1 MSRAPK
7 IYRRPIYD
15 EILERAHEPRQ
26 FIQVLAGPR
35 QVGKTTLARQVMDA
49 IGIPGHFAS
58 ADAPD
63 PEDIGWIYTQW
74 AIGRQQAGMG
84 GRAGGLLVLDEVQKI
99 RDWSDVV
106 KQLWDEDTASGVPLR
121 VMLLGSSPLLVRKGL
136 VRQPGRALRDQS
148 GSSTGPIA
156 EMRDAFGWDLDTY
169 LFYGGYPGAARLIKS
184 HDRWEEYIL
193 DSIVETNLSRDILL
207 LNRVEKPA
215 LLRQLFRLACSY
227 SGQVLSYTKML
238 GTLTDAG
245 NTVTLAHYL
254 ELLGGAG
261 MVTGI
266 GKYSGSAVRR
276 RASSPKL
283 LALNTGLMTAT
294 ARTTFARAK
303 ADREIWSRLVQTA
316 VGAHLWAHADPDELG
331 YWREGNNEVDWVVRP
346 GKLMRSRDTPMA
358 LDVKTGTR
366 AARPERWRS
375 PAFIRRAIAGH
386 RCGGIPIEDFLS
398 ATHGSGWT
406 ASATVQA
413 AADESS
419 HAGTGPCLGGI
430 RPVYRLGSGWAPHRR
445 SLRAQP

>member
-1 MSRAPK
+1 MRHKPQV
-7 IYRRPIYD
+7 YRRPVFA
-15 EILERAHEPRQ
+15 EILERAHEPRR

-74 AIGRQQAGMG
+74 AIGRQAAVNG

-106 KQLWDEDTASGVPLR
+106 KQLWDEDTAAGLPLR
-121 VMLLGSSPLLVRKGL
+121 VMLLGSSPLMVKQGLSDSLAGRFEIVR
-136 VRQPGRALRDQS
+136 V
-148 GSSTGPIA
+148 THWTFA

-169 LFYGGYPGAARLIKS
+169 LFFGGYPGAAPLIKR
-184 HDRWEEYIL
+184 HERWEEYVL
-193 DSIVETNLSRDILL
+193 DALVETSLSRDILM

-254 ELLGGAG
+254 ELLSGAG

-283 LALNTGLMTAT
+283 LALNTGLVTAA
-294 ARTTFARAK
+294 ARTTLARAR
-303 ADREIWSRLVQTA
+303 ADQDMWSRLVKTA

-331 YWREGNNEVDWVVRP
+331 YWREGNAEVDWVIRP
-346 GKLMRSRDTPMA
+346 GRLLRSREAPIA
-358 LDVKTGTR
+358 IVVKTGHPRGSPGTVAFTHAHR
-366 AARPERWRS
+366 GARS
-375 PAFIRRAIAGH
+375 LIVGA
-386 RCGGIPIEDFLS
+386 GGIPVEDFL
-398 ATHGSGWT
+398 
-406 ASATVQA
+406 A
-413 AADESS
+413 AHPRDW
-419 HAGTGPCLGGI
+419 LG
-430 RPVYRLGSGWAPHRR
+430 
-445 SLRAQP
+445 

>member
-1 MSRAPK
+1 VSRSRTATA
-7 IYRRPIYD
+7 YRRPIYA

-26 FIQVLAGPR
+26 FLQVLAGPR

-74 AIGRQQAGMG
+74 TIGRQQARMG
-84 GRAGGLLVLDEVQKI
+84 GRAGALLVLDEVQKI
-99 RDWSDVV
+99 RNWSDVV
-106 KQLWDEDTASGVPLR
+106 KQLWDEDTAAGTPLR
-121 VMLLGSSPLLVRKGL
+121 VMLLGSAPLLVRRGL
-136 VRQPGRALRDQS
+136 SESLAGRFEIIRV
-148 GSSTGPIA
+148 THWTFA

-184 HDRWEEYIL
+184 HDRWEEYLL

-215 LLRQLFRLACSY
+215 LLRQLFRLACAY

-266 GKYSGSAVRR
+266 GKFSGSAVRR

-294 ARTTFARAK
+294 ARTTFARARGDP
-303 ADREIWSRLVQTA
+303 ATWSRLVETA
-316 VGAHLWAHADPDELG
+316 VGAHLWAHADADELT
-331 YWREGNNEVDWVVRP
+331 YWREGNDEVDWVVRP
-346 GKLMRSRDTPMA
+346 GKLMRGHDQPMA
-358 LDVKTGTR
+358 IEVRVGSPRKSPGAVAFTR
-366 AARPERWRS
+366 AHRGARTLVVG
-375 PAFIRRAIAGH
+375 A
-386 RCGGIPIEDFLS
+386 GGIPVEEFL
-398 ATHGSGWT
+398 AVHPREWLE
-406 ASATVQA
+406 A
-413 AADESS
+413 
-419 HAGTGPCLGGI
+419 
-430 RPVYRLGSGWAPHRR
+430 
-445 SLRAQP
+445 

>member
-1 MSRAPK
+1 MSRRPTV
-7 IYRRPIYD
+7 YRRPIYD
-15 EILERAHEPRQ
+15 EILERAHEPRR
-26 FIQVLAGPR
+26 FIQVLSGPR

-74 AIGRQQAGMG
+74 AIARQQARNG

-106 KQLWDEDTASGVPLR
+106 KQLWDEDTSSGLPLR
-121 VMLLGSSPLLVRKGL
+121 VMLLGSAPLLVRQGL
-136 VRQPGRALRDQS
+136 SDSLAGRFEIVRVTHWTLV
-148 GSSTGPIA
+148 

-169 LFYGGYPGAARLIKS
+169 LFYGGYPGAAPLIRR
-184 HDRWEEYIL
+184 HQRWEEYIL
-193 DSIVETNLSRDILL
+193 DALVETTLSRDILL

-215 LLRQLFRLACSY
+215 LLRQLFRLACTY

-261 MVTGI
+261 MVTGV
-266 GKYSGSAVRR
+266 GKYSGSAIRR

-283 LALNTGLMTAT
+283 LALNTALMTAA
-294 ARTTFARAK
+294 ARTTFARAR
-303 ADREIWSRLVQTA
+303 ADHERWARLVETA

-331 YWREGNNEVDWVVRP
+331 YWREGNAEVDWVVRP
-346 GKLMRSRDTPMA
+346 GKLIRTGDRPVAIEVRTGHSRGNRGAVAFAQVHRARSIIVGA
-358 LDVKTGTR
+358 
-366 AARPERWRS
+366 
-375 PAFIRRAIAGH
+375 
-386 RCGGIPIEDFLS
+386 GGIGVEDFLS
-398 ATHGSGWT
+398 RHPRDWLDEQGS
-406 ASATVQA
+406 
-413 AADESS
+413 
-419 HAGTGPCLGGI
+419 
-430 RPVYRLGSGWAPHRR
+430 
-445 SLRAQP
+445 

>member
-1 MSRAPK
+1 MSRKPQV
-7 IYRRPIYD
+7 YRRPIYE
-15 EILERAHEPRQ
+15 EILRRAHEPRQ
-26 FIQVLAGPR
+26 LIQVLAGPR
-35 QVGKTTLARQVMDA
+35 QVGKTTVARQVMDA
-49 IGIPGHFAS
+49 IGVPGHFAS

-74 AIGRQQAGMG
+74 AIGRQAARDG

-106 KQLWDEDTASGVPLR
+106 KQLWDEDTASGIPLR
-121 VMLLGSSPLLVRKGL
+121 VMLLGSAPLLVRQGL
-136 VRQPGRALRDQS
+136 SDSLAGRFEIVRV
-148 GSSTGPIA
+148 THWTFA

-169 LFYGGYPGAARLIKS
+169 LFYGGYPGAARLIRS

-193 DSIVETNLSRDILL
+193 DSIVETNLSRDILM

-215 LLRQLFRLACSY
+215 LLRQLFRLACAY
-227 SGQVLSYTKML
+227 SGQVLSYNKML

-294 ARTTFARAK
+294 ARIRLARAR
-303 ADREIWSRLVQTA
+303 ADHETWGRLVETA
-316 VGAHLWAHADPDELG
+316 VGAHLWAHAGPDELS
-331 YWREGNNEVDWVVRP
+331 YWREGNSEVDWVVRP
-346 GKLMRSRDTPMA
+346 GKLLRSSDAPVA
-358 LDVKTGTR
+358 IEVKTGHPRGNPGTV
-366 AARPERWRS
+366 
-375 PAFIRRAIAGH
+375 AFIHTH
-386 RCGGIPIEDFLS
+386 RGARSLVVGAGGIPIEDFLS
-398 ATHGSGWT
+398 VHPREWLDA
-406 ASATVQA
+406 
-413 AADESS
+413 
-419 HAGTGPCLGGI
+419 
-430 RPVYRLGSGWAPHRR
+430 
-445 SLRAQP
+445 

>member
-1 MSRAPK
+1 MSPARKQPK
-7 IYRRPIYD
+7 VYRRPIFG
-15 EILERAHEPRQ
+15 EIVERTEEPRR

-63 PEDIGWIYTQW
+63 PEDVGWIYTQW
-74 AIGRQQAGMG
+74 QIGRQAARNG

-99 RDWSDVV
+99 RNWSDVV
-106 KQLWDEDTASGVPLR
+106 KQLWDEDSIAETPLR
-121 VMLLGSSPLLVRKGL
+121 VMLLGSAPLLVRQGL
-136 VRQPGRALRDQS
+136 SDSLAGRFEVIRVPHW
-148 GSSTGPIA
+148 TYA

-169 LFYGGYPGAARLIKS
+169 LFYGGYPGSAPLIRR
-184 HDRWEEYIL
+184 HERWEEYIL
-193 DSIVETNLSRDILL
+193 DSIVETNLSRDILM

-283 LALNTGLMTAT
+283 LALNTALVTAT
-294 ARTTFARAK
+294 ARTSLARAR
-303 ADREIWSRLVQTA
+303 ADHEFWGRLVETA
-316 VGAHLWAHADPDELG
+316 VGAHLWSHADPDELT
-331 YWREGNNEVDWVVRP
+331 YWREGNNEVDWVIRP
-346 GKLMRSRDTPMA
+346 GRLMRTREAPMA
-358 LDVKTGTR
+358 IEVKTGHPRGTPGTVAFTHTHRGSR
-366 AARPERWRS
+366 ALIVGP
-375 PAFIRRAIAGH
+375 
-386 RCGGIPIEDFLS
+386 GGIDIEAFLS
-398 ATHGSGWT
+398 THPREWLDG
-406 ASATVQA
+406 
-413 AADESS
+413 
-419 HAGTGPCLGGI
+419 
-430 RPVYRLGSGWAPHRR
+430 
-445 SLRAQP
+445 

>member
-1 MSRAPK
+1 MTRKSQV
-7 IYRRPIYD
+7 YRRPVFA
-15 EILERAHEPRQ
+15 EILERAEEPRQ

-35 QVGKTTLARQVMDA
+35 QVGKTTVARQVMDA

-63 PEDIGWIYTQW
+63 PEDVGWIYTQW
-74 AIGRQQAGMG
+74 AIGRQQAKMG
-84 GRAGGLLVLDEVQKI
+84 ARAGGLLILDEVQKI
-99 RDWSDVV
+99 RDWSDIV
-106 KQLWDEDTASGVPLR
+106 KQLWDEDTASGMELR
-121 VMLLGSSPLLVRKGL
+121 VMLLGSAPLLVRQGL
-136 VRQPGRALRDQS
+136 SDSLAGRFEVIRV
-148 GSSTGPIA
+148 THWTYA
-156 EMRDAFGWDLDTY
+156 EMRDAFGWDLGTY
-169 LFYGGYPGAARLIKS
+169 LFYGGYPGAARLIKR
-184 HDRWEEYIL
+184 HERWEEYIL
-193 DSIVETNLSRDILL
+193 DSIVETNLSRDILM

-294 ARTTFARAK
+294 ARTTFARAQ
-303 ADREIWSRLVQTA
+303 ADHEAWSRLVQTA

-331 YWREGNNEVDWVVRP
+331 YWRAGNNEVDWVVRP
-346 GKLMRSRDTPMA
+346 GKLMRLREEPMA
-358 LDVKTGTR
+358 IEVRTGHPRGSPGTVAFTQAHR
-366 AARPERWRS
+366 GARS
-375 PAFIRRAIAGH
+375 LVVGA
-386 RCGGIPIEDFLS
+386 GGIPIEDFLS
-398 ATHGSGWT
+398 AHPREW
-406 ASATVQA
+406 
-413 AADESS
+413 
-419 HAGTGPCLGGI
+419 LG
-430 RPVYRLGSGWAPHRR
+430 
-445 SLRAQP
+445 

>member
-1 MSRAPK
+1 MKLSRASK
-7 IYRRPIYD
+7 VYRRPVYD
-15 EILERAHEPRQ
+15 DILARAHEPRR

-35 QVGKTTLARQVMDA
+35 QVGKTTVARQVMDA

-63 PEDIGWIYTQW
+63 PEDIGWLYTQW
-74 AIGRQQAGMG
+74 AIGRQQAKMG
-84 GRAGGLLVLDEVQKI
+84 GRAGGLLVLDEIQKI

-106 KQLWDEDTASGVPLR
+106 KQLWDEDTASVLPLR
-121 VMLLGSSPLLVRKGL
+121 VMLLGSAPLLVRQGL
-136 VRQPGRALRDQS
+136 SDSLAGRFEMVRV
-148 GSSTGPIA
+148 THWTFA

-169 LFYGGYPGAARLIKS
+169 LFYGGYPGAARLIRS
-184 HDRWEEYIL
+184 HGRWEEYIL

-294 ARTTFARAK
+294 ARTTFTRARA
-303 ADREIWSRLVQTA
+303 DPETWGRLVETA
-316 VGAHLWAHADPDELG
+316 VGAHLWAHGDPDELA

-346 GKLMRSRDTPMA
+346 GKLMRSRDTPIA
-358 LDVKTGTR
+358 IEVKTGH
-366 AARPERWRS
+366 ARGSPGTVAFTHTHRGARS
-375 PAFIRRAIAGH
+375 LIVGA
-386 RCGGIPIEDFLS
+386 GGIPIEDLL
-398 ATHGSGWT
+398 AVHPRVWLDG
-406 ASATVQA
+406 
-413 AADESS
+413 
-419 HAGTGPCLGGI
+419 
-430 RPVYRLGSGWAPHRR
+430 
-445 SLRAQP
+445 

>member
-1 MSRAPK
+1 MSRKPQV
-7 IYRRPIYD
+7 YRRPIYD

-35 QVGKTTLARQVMDA
+35 QVGKTTVSRQVMDA

-74 AIGRQQAGMG
+74 AIGRQQAKMG
-84 GRAGGLLVLDEVQKI
+84 ARAGGLLVLDEVQKI

-106 KQLWDEDTASGVPLR
+106 KQLWDEDTASWIPLR
-121 VMLLGSSPLLVRKGL
+121 VMLLGSAPLLVRQGL
-136 VRQPGRALRDQS
+136 SDSLAGRFEVVRV
-148 GSSTGPIA
+148 THWTFA

-184 HDRWEEYIL
+184 HGRWEEYIL

-215 LLRQLFRLACSY
+215 LLRQLFRLACAY

-266 GKYSGSAVRR
+266 GKYSGSAIRR

-283 LALNTGLMTAT
+283 LALNTALMTAT
-294 ARTTFARAK
+294 ARMSMAKVRAEPAR
-303 ADREIWSRLVQTA
+303 WGRLVETA
-316 VGAHLWAHADPDELG
+316 VGAHLWAHADPEELG

-346 GKLMRSRDTPMA
+346 GKLMRARDTPIA
-358 LDVKTGTR
+358 IEVKTGHPRGTPGTVAFTHTHR
-366 AARPERWRS
+366 GARSLIVGP
-375 PAFIRRAIAGH
+375 
-386 RCGGIPIEDFLS
+386 GGIDLETFLS
-398 ATHGSGWT
+398 THPREWLDS
-406 ASATVQA
+406 
-413 AADESS
+413 
-419 HAGTGPCLGGI
+419 
-430 RPVYRLGSGWAPHRR
+430 
-445 SLRAQP
+445 